1 MGQRAAVVSLAVNTA
16 LAVVKLAGGLLGHS
30 YALVADAIESLGD
43 IFSAAIV
50 RAGLVIAAR
59 PPDEDHPYGH
69 GKAEPLAALA
79 VALLLVGSAA
89 FISYHAVVEIV
100 SPHQAPAPFTL
111 GILLVVILLKESV
124 YRHLSRVGADVG
136 STALSADAWHHRG
149 DALTS
154 AAAAIGITIAL
165 IGGPGYESAD
175 DWAALAACVVILAN
189 GTRFARIAIVEL
201 MDTRPPDEI
210 ANAIGEVALRV
221 DGARHVEKV
230 VVRKLGPWLY
240 ADLHVEVDPELSV
253 RRGHEIAHRVRDAV
267 VAEFGNLVDVM
278 VHIEPHN
285 DRRASRLQANGHR

>member
-1 MGQRAAVVSLAVNTA
+1 MFSLAINTG
-16 LAVVKLAGGLLGHS
+16 LAVIKLAGGLLGHS

-79 VALLLVGSAA
+79 VAILLIGGAA
-89 FISYHAVVEIV
+89 VISYHAVFEIM

-111 GILLVVILLKESV
+111 GILAAVIVLKEAV

-136 STALSADAWHHRG
+136 STALCADAWHHRG

-154 AAAAIGITIAL
+154 AAAAVGITVAL

-175 DWAALAACVVILAN
+175 DWAALAACVIILAN
-189 GTRFARIAIVEL
+189 GTRFARTAIAEL
-201 MDTRPPDEI
+201 MDTRPPDDI
-210 ANAIGEVALRV
+210 ANAISEVARRV
-221 DGARHVEKV
+221 DGARFVEKV
-230 VVRKLGPWLY
+230 VIRKVGPWLY
-240 ADLHVEVDPELSV
+240 ADLHVEVDPELTV
-253 RRGHEIAHRVRDAV
+253 RRGHEIAHRVKDAV
-267 VAEFGNLVDVM
+267 VGAFTNVADVL
-278 VHIEPHN
+278 VHIEPHAE
-285 DRRASRLQANGHR
+285 DGRPRSSSG